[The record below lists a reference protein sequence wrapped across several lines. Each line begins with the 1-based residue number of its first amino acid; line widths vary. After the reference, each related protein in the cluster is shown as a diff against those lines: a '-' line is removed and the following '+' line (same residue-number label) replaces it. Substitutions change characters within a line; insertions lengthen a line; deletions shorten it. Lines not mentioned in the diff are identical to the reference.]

1 MKLTQ
6 MLLLLLEL
14 LLLELLELLLLLI
27 VASGVALT
35 GGGRCRCAG
44 ASDRCPS
51 NDARV
56 RRQGFVGL
64 EDWLPFGGVRRGLRA
79 APPCNAPG

>member
-1 MKLTQ
+1 MASSSS
-6 MLLLLLEL
+6 EDS
-14 LLLELLELLLLLI
+14 LLELLELLLLLI

-35 GGGRCRCAG
+35 GGGRCWCAG